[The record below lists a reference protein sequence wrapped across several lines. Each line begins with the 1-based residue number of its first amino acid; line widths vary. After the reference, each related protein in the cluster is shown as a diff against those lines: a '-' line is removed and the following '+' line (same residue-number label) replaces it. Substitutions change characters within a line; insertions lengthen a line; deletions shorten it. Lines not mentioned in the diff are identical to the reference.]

1 MHTRKVMSLFKRLGL
16 FGVLILVQGLAAAI
30 QPFRIDAIEAEG
42 LQRLEVATVLSY
54 LPLSVGDEFNPASS
68 QQAMRAL
75 YQTGLFRNVVLLQ
88 EGGTLIVRVEE
99 RPSIV
104 SFKVDGNDKIGG
116 DELDKALKDAGL
128 AEGELFRQSLLD
140 QVKQEMQ
147 RQYYANGFYGVVIDA
162 TVSELDN
169 NRVSIEIK
177 VEEGKP
183 AKIQSINIVG
193 NEAFSDAE
201 LLDAFELAPTV
212 AWKLFQS
219 DNKYSKQKL
228 LGDLEGLSSFYMDRG
243 YLRFDVPSVQVS
255 LSPDKRDIFVTINVH
270 EGKPYRVTDLK
281 FSGEL
286 VLNEAY
292 LRRMVLVRSGDTF
305 SRKQATQSAEF
316 MEGAL
321 ANVGYAFAK
330 VNPVPE
336 LDEEE
341 QTVVVNFVL
350 VPGSRTYVRNINFA
364 GNLKTN
370 DETLR
375 REMRQ
380 LEGAVFSRAQVERS
394 RTRIARL
401 PFVQEAEVDTR
412 PVPGADD
419 LVDISFRIEER
430 PPGSVQFGVGFS
442 GSQGF
447 LINGSLTH
455 SNFLGTGNRVALEIE
470 NNQISDTLSLS
481 WTDPYFTD
489 DGISQTLSSFYRK
502 SQGVIRF
509 SSGFD
514 SNSYGL
520 AATYGIPVT
529 EYSSIRL
536 GLGLDETALTTF
548 AGVSAN
554 EVLQFVAENGTKF
567 MTYELRTGF
576 TRDTRNR
583 TIFASRGSLNRLN
596 LDLVL
601 PGSDIEFYKASYQLQ
616 QYLPIYKG
624 LFAEI
629 NASLGLVDGYGET
642 DLVPPYEH
650 FFAGGT
656 GTVRGFR
663 SGSLGPRDTPFNN
676 AYGGKMRSAVQTNLI
691 IPTPMES
698 NNKTTRLSLFYDI
711 GNVFAEPGEWDL
723 ADLRS
728 SAGVAFEW
736 FTPFLGLL
744 ELSYAFPLEFVE
756 GVDREDRF
764 QINFGGG
771 F

>member
-1 MHTRKVMSLFKRLGL
+1 MSLFKRLGL
-16 FGVLILVQGLAAAI
+16 FGVLMLMQGLAVAI
-30 QPFRIDAIEAEG
+30 QPFRIEAIQAEG

-54 LPLSVGDEFNPASS
+54 LPLSVGDELNAATS

-75 YQTGLFRNVVLLQ
+75 YQTGLFRNVVLLRDDA
-88 EGGTLIVRVEE
+88 TLIVRVDE
-99 RPSIV
+99 RPAIV
-104 SFKVDGNDKIGG
+104 SFEVEGNDKIGG
-116 DELDKALKDAGL
+116 DELDKALTEAGL
-128 AEGELFRQSLLD
+128 AVGELFRQSLLD

-147 RQYYANGFYGVVIDA
+147 RQYYSNGFYGVSIESEV
-162 TVSELDN
+162 TELDN
-169 NRVSIEIK
+169 NRVSIKID

-183 AKIQSINIVG
+183 ARIRSINIVG
-193 NEAFSDAE
+193 NEAFDDAT
-201 LLDAFELAPTV
+201 LLDAFELAPSV

-219 DNKYSKQKL
+219 DDKYSKQKL

-270 EGKPYRVTDLK
+270 EGRPYTVESVK

-286 VLNEAY
+286 VLNEDF
-292 LRRMVLVRSGDTF
+292 LRRMVLVQPGETF

-336 LDEEE
+336 LSEDD
-341 QTVVVNFVL
+341 QTVSVNFAM
-350 VPGSRTYVRNINFA
+350 VPGKRTYVRHINFS

-412 PVPGADD
+412 PVPGVDD
-419 LVDISFRIEER
+419 MVDVAFKIVER
-430 PPGSVQFGVGFS
+430 PPGSIQFGVGFS

-447 LINGSLTH
+447 LVNGSLTH

-489 DGISQTLSSFYRK
+489 DGISQTLSAFYRK

-520 AATYGIPVT
+520 SATYGIPVT
-529 EYSSIRL
+529 EYSSIRM
-536 GLGLDETALTTF
+536 GLGVEETALTTF

-567 MTYELRTGF
+567 FTYELRTGF
-576 TRDTRNR
+576 ARDTRNR

-624 LFAEI
+624 LFAEV
-629 NASLGLVDGYGET
+629 NASLGLVDGYGDT
-642 DLVPPYEH
+642 NLVPPYEH

-676 AYGGKMRSAVQTNLI
+676 AYGGKLRTAVQTNLI

-698 NNKTTRLSLFYDI
+698 NNKTTRLSVFYDI
-711 GNVFAEPGEWDL
+711 GNVFAEPEEWDV

-744 ELSYAFPLEFVE
+744 ELSYAYPLKFVD